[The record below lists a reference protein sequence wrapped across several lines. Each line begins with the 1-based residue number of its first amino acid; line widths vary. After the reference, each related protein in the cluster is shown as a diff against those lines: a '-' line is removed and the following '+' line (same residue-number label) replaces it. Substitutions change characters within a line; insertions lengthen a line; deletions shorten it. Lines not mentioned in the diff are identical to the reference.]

1 MTRLGRVP
9 VVLVTGVDA
18 EAMAATTIALQWDL
32 PRTVVLRHDLDVA
45 GQQLQR
51 VVSDASG
58 ELERVV
64 HHLEHV
70 CVSCALREDVV
81 PTMERLAADGRW
93 DTVVVHLPVAA
104 EPVQVCRVLERDPT
118 AAPSVTVAA
127 VVAAL
132 AGGSTV
138 EDLLGDDLLHERGLH
153 TADDDER
160 GVAETCTSL
169 VEYADVVVAGEACG
183 AEGLALLRMLVRP
196 GAELVGDPTLLD
208 GPALLAGRH
217 DHGRT
222 EAWVSS
228 TRGVVVPLVV
238 TRHAWTLELTSERP
252 FSPQRLLQDIE
263 SLGTEGIR
271 LRGCFWLPTRPGTV
285 GELEGAGGQLSIGS
299 GARWGHRTPVTNLVA
314 VGAAASRDRIDQLRT
329 AFARTLLDDAEVAAR
344 GLLWEAFDD
353 GLEPWLGPVPRA
365 AA

>member
-9 VVLVTGVDA
+9 VVLVTGIDA

-32 PRTVVLRHDLDVA
+32 PRAVVLRHDLDVA
-45 GQQLQR
+45 RQQLQR

-58 ELERVV
+58 EVERVV

-104 EPVQVCRVLERDPT
+104 EPVQVCRVLELDPT
-118 AAPSVTVAA
+118 VAPHVSIAA
-127 VVAAL
+127 VVAVL
-132 AGGSTV
+132 ADGDTTD
-138 EDLLGDDLLHERGLH
+138 DLLGDDLLHERGLH

-169 VEYADVVVAGEACG
+169 VEYADVVVAGETCG
-183 AEGLALLRMLVRP
+183 AEELALLRMLARP
-196 GAELVGDPTLLD
+196 GARLVRDPTLLD
-208 GPALLAGRH
+208 GAALLEGLH

-222 EAWVSS
+222 EAWAAP
-228 TRGVVVPLVV
+228 TRAVGVPLVV
-238 TRHAWTLELTSERP
+238 NRHAWTLELTSDRP
-252 FSPQRLLQDIE
+252 LHPQRLLDDIE

-271 LRGCFWLPTRPGTV
+271 LRGCFWLPTRPGTIGV
-285 GELEGAGGQLSIGS
+285 LEGAGGQLSIGS
-299 GARWGHRTPVTNLVA
+299 NAPWGHRTPTTCLLA
-314 VGAAASRDRIDQLRT
+314 AGASASRDRIDQLRT
-329 AFARTLLDDAEVAAR
+329 AFARMLLDDAEVSTR
-344 GLLWEAFDD
+344 GVLWEAFDD
-353 GLEPWLGPVPRA
+353 GLEPWLGPIPRA

>member
-9 VVLVTGVDA
+9 VVLVTGIDA

-32 PRTVVLRHDLDVA
+32 PRAVVLRHDLDVA

-51 VVSDASG
+51 VVSDATG

-104 EPVQVCRVLERDPT
+104 DPVQVCRVLELDRS
-118 AAPSVTVAA
+118 AAPHVSITA

-132 AGGSTV
+132 ADGDTV
-138 EDLLGDDLLHERGLH
+138 DDLLGDDLLHERGLH

-169 VEYADVVVAGEACG
+169 VEYADVVVAGEECG
-183 AEGLALLRMLVRP
+183 ADGLALLRMLSRP

-208 GPALLAGRH
+208 GPALLSGRH
-217 DHGRT
+217 VHERT
-222 EAWVSS
+222 EAWVAP
-228 TRGVVVPLVV
+228 TRALGVPLVV
-238 TRHAWTLELTSERP
+238 NRHAWMLELTSDRP
-252 FSPQRLLQDIE
+252 FSPQRLLDDIE

-285 GELEGAGGQLSIGS
+285 GVLEGAGGQLSIGS
-299 GARWGHRTPVTNLVA
+299 GSPWGRRVPVTNLVA
-314 VGAAASRDRIDQLRT
+314 VGCTASRDRIDQLRT
-329 AFARTLLDDAEVAAR
+329 AFTRTLLDDAEVGAR
-344 GLLWEAFDD
+344 GVLWEAFDD